1 MIQLREQDDKAL
13 DDAIRNW
20 AETSAKLS
28 EAKKHLEELSQEA
41 SEIQSYVVQVME
53 QLGQEQRRVDN
64 IVVKIKSKTEG
75 GRVGYS
81 KPFKFLLSKVNKQLQ
96 DAANEIL
103 ESTRGDKWLKKW
115 LVKEQREQLS
125 EGIIKR
131 IVDAITAA
139 VDSLKARL
147 DRASEDIDL
156 LDRME
161 KDTNESTNY
170 KGLADVMLE
179 SAIK

>member
-1 MIQLREQDDKAL
+1 MTELYEQDDKAL

-20 AETSAKLS
+20 AATSAKIS
-28 EAKKHLEELSQEA
+28 EAKAQLKDLSKEA
-41 SEIQSYVVQVME
+41 SDIQSYVVQVMD

-64 IVVKIKSKTEG
+64 IVVKVKSKMEG

-81 KPFKFLLSKVNKQLQ
+81 KPFKFLLGKVNKQLKE
-96 DAANEIL
+96 AAEELL

-115 LVKEQREQLS
+115 LVKEQHETFN

-139 VDSLKARL
+139 IDSLKAKL
-147 DRASEDIDL
+147 DRTSEDIDL
-156 LDRME
+156 LARME
-161 KDTNESTNY
+161 KDVTEATDY
-170 KGLADVMLE
+170 KGLADAILE
-179 SAIK
+179 SSTD